1 MSGGEILPSDELF
14 IYKPSKTI
22 LHNAPDLVQETL
34 RFNYR
39 FDTEV
44 KINC

>member
-14 IYKPSKTI
+14 IYKPSKTV